1 MLSFSSNGQPEIRLS
16 SALNSNIT
24 QSKLRLQGQGQGRT
38 SKKILA
44 MNSWYKLIE
53 LNLIMQIIELL
64 KNLTQISHGLPFSY
78 CSILLAKV
86 ENDTQNKHCRG
97 CWNNQCYLSPLLL
110 LALVVESSQES
121 SKHNHLYK
129 T

>member
-44 MNSWYKLIE
+44 MNS
-53 LNLIMQIIELL
+53 
-64 KNLTQISHGLPFSY
+64 
-78 CSILLAKV
+78 
-86 ENDTQNKHCRG
+86 
-97 CWNNQCYLSPLLL
+97 
-110 LALVVESSQES
+110 
-121 SKHNHLYK
+121 
-129 T
+129 